1 MSAPNEETQRLRVIR
16 LAQSAGLPVRKLL
29 RLSDGERDTLA
40 TCTDAECLAYLHALL
55 LRATLRA
62 GKVPQGWTQ
71 VCRCEGC
78 GEVWL
83 WPGAPAEVQACPW
96 CWNRRAGLHV
106 PAVEWRQ

>member
-1 MSAPNEETQRLRVIR
+1 MNAPNEETQRLRVIR

-78 GEVWL
+78 GAVDPHCVGGIGEHL
-83 WPGAPAEVQACPW
+83 GGMGAGDAK
-96 CWNRRAGLHV
+96 
-106 PAVEWRQ
+106 